1 MNPFCLK
8 SDFLRNRLRVICFW
22 FLRYAFFLIVM
33 LSGIYTPIYWLLKFS
48 KWFKYALKG
57 QKLLAQG
64 IALGIKAI
72 SKAPCKGKSFII
84 A

>member
-8 SDFLRNRLRVICFW
+8 LDFLRNRLRVISFCL
-22 FLRYAFFLIVM
+22 LRYAFFLIVM

-57 QKLLAQG
+57 QNMALTSLTSLASIQT
-64 IALGIKAI
+64 KPQFN
-72 SKAPCKGKSFII
+72 S
-84 A
+84 

>member
-8 SDFLRNRLRVICFW
+8 SDFLRNRLRVIYFW

-48 KWFKYALKG
+48 KYRSYL
-57 QKLLAQG
+57 
-64 IALGIKAI
+64 
-72 SKAPCKGKSFII
+72 SFASSEVIEVTRVSQVV
-84 A
+84 

>member
-8 SDFLRNRLRVICFW
+8 SDFLRNRLRVAYFW

-48 KWFKYALKG
+48 KYR
-57 QKLLAQG
+57 
-64 IALGIKAI
+64 
-72 SKAPCKGKSFII
+72 SYSSFASIEVI
-84 A
+84 EVTQVSQV

>member
-8 SDFLRNRLRVICFW
+8 LDFLRNRLRVIYFC

-48 KWFKYALKG
+48 KYR
-57 QKLLAQG
+57 
-64 IALGIKAI
+64 
-72 SKAPCKGKSFII
+72 SYSSFASSEVIEVTRVSQVV
-84 A
+84 

>member
-8 SDFLRNRLRVICFW
+8 LDFLRNRLRVIYFW

-48 KWFKYALKG
+48 K
-57 QKLLAQG
+57 
-64 IALGIKAI
+64 
-72 SKAPCKGKSFII
+72 
-84 A
+84 